1 MLRNV
6 VLAFIAVGII
16 GCSDSNYVARVD
28 SQRITP
34 EEFTT
39 YLKVKGVRDDRAE
52 NKAGILKQY
61 AQGVA
66 LEKAILDEGT
76 VNLAEINQ
84 AVSDY
89 RRNMIV
95 SRYFESFIND
105 RVTDD
110 SVKNYFSNHADE
122 YEEERVHVAHIL
134 IRTNSGM
141 TEDELQ
147 KLKTDIFEIHS
158 KLRSGESFEELANT
172 RSDDKISGK
181 KGGDLGWIKRGSISP
196 IFSSTAFDT
205 AVGTVSDPLLTEY
218 GYHIVKVLE
227 EPKVI
232 RKSLDD
238 VKGEIRHMLKAKAK
252 QAELDR
258 LLSVYDI
265 ELNPAGFEQ

>member
-1 MLRNV
+1 MIKNTMSIL
-6 VLAFIAVGII
+6 IAVLLV
-16 GCSDSNYVARVD
+16 GCSDSDYVAKVD

-34 EEFTT
+34 EEFST
-39 YLKVKGVRDDRAE
+39 YLKVKGVQEDRPE
-52 NKAGILKQY
+52 NKASILKQY

-66 LEKAILDEGT
+66 LEKAILGEDS
-76 VNLAEINQ
+76 VDLAEINQ

-110 SVKNYFSNHADE
+110 SVKNYFSNHASE

-141 TEDELQ
+141 TEDEIQ
-147 KLKTDIFEIHS
+147 KVKTDIFEIHS
-158 KLRSGESFEELANT
+158 KLRAGESFEELAKS

-196 IFSSTAFDT
+196 IFSSSAFST
-205 AVGTVSDPLLTEY
+205 KSGAVSDPLLTEY

-265 ELNPAGFEQ
+265 ELNLAELE